1 MAVYSG
7 QGRQPF
13 SAAQLALMEEEELRK
28 IAAQRAFNEKMLAR
42 NRKSALK
49 NQTAMT
55 QDDVGF
61 FPGLLG
67 RSSEAEQRML
77 AGNMYPGPQ
86 LSLFDRA
93 KNALSD
99 AWTNENSSFKQGLLV
114 DKILDEKELEQE
126 KARAILAD
134 QQAGSGQLAQ
144 QVWSPGL
151 GAPQIQPRV
160 EEEVNQGVTGIVPP
174 GEFNFS
180 QGKQLSDEEFGRTYY
195 EGAMDA
201 SGAIKIPFTD
211 KYIPGQYPYKVAGN
225 SLDPELSYGE
235 MLTSPNFW
243 FGGINEYLTDVWDE
257 TRFGSTPGLFTSP
270 EAWANSEIL
279 KQEKEQEAKR
289 VAESEAGQLAA
300 AREAE
305 AQRIRTMDDAMSG
318 YGARPTPVMEP
329 TVRPPK
335 FPDLPPY
342 VGSNQALA
350 EIGINRFGGPTTPE
364 QKMYD
369 GLTPD
374 LQNQMDA
381 IREYN
386 AVEEENAR
394 IRNMQN
400 FIGQQSEMES
410 GYSNMQEAQAALE
423 TVDQS
428 GADNESFDT
437 PIIGE
442 EPISVSSHV
451 LPAVEKKIEEL
462 SNDEK
467 NDLFVDKTLRGENLL
482 GKFLDKLGLLDN
494 DNGGVSE
501 ADGDATVNDIAVIA
515 AESGDEAAQ
524 EAGQAG
530 LLTEDKTTDTKNNNV
545 FNAAVAGSEGASN
558 SGIISATADDSMEGF
573 TMDRFTNPL
582 SPENK
587 KWWLGGGGGVPGSNR
602 AVQFFEALAYIGTPL
617 KYRPSK
623 TPAQQNIENQMTQMN
638 NVMDY
643 RSANTANPPS
653 FAALRAAVPSTKVIE
668 NTIRGQMENEAD
680 KGFLFGLIGGDSES
694 DIDNDIATTA
704 YAIREKLLQMTLVN
718 TQNGITRVP
727 TIEEA
732 IAAMQPPQT
741 DNNNDDEES
750 EGRFLGFFK

>member
-1 MAVYSG
+1 MM
-7 QGRQPF
+7 R
-13 SAAQLALMEEEELRK
+13 ALMEEEELRK
-28 IAAQRAFNEKMLAR
+28 IAAQRAFNEKMLAQ

-99 AWTNENSSFKQGLLV
+99 AWTNENSAYKQGLWA
-114 DKILDEKELEQE
+114 DRMIDEQE
-126 KARAILAD
+126 LAQAPEIARRAAVAD

-151 GAPQIQPRV
+151 DAPYPQPAIA
-160 EEEVNQGVTGIVPP
+160 EVDQAVSGVVPP

-180 QGKQLSDEEFGRTYY
+180 QGKQLSDADFARTYQEQRELMQPTVGTRIGDMGVAAAKSLY
-195 EGAMDA
+195 ENSRLPYIGMENMAGEAIIGPEMWAGDQIDRIEAEREYNLPENVEARAVAKKREEMKQAGLLVDQQLDA
-201 SGAIKIPFTD
+201 IEAERDAAKAEEM
-211 KYIPGQYPYKVAGN
+211 KAAGIWAT
-225 SLDPELSYGE
+225 EE
-235 MLTSPNFW
+235 
-243 FGGINEYLTDVWDE
+243 IVRQE
-257 TRFGSTPGLFTSP
+257 T
-270 EAWANSEIL
+270 E
-279 KQEKEQEAKR
+279 
-289 VAESEAGQLAA
+289 QLAA
-300 AREAE
+300 KRAAEAE
-305 AQRIRTMDDAMSG
+305 AQR
-318 YGARPTPVMEP
+318 
-329 TVRPPK
+329 
-335 FPDLPPY
+335 
-342 VGSNQALA
+342 LA
-350 EIGINRFGGPTTPE
+350 EAER
-364 QKMYD
+364 
-369 GLTPD
+369 
-374 LQNQMDA
+374 
-381 IREYN
+381 
-386 AVEEENAR
+386 V
-394 IRNMQN
+394 RNMQG
-400 FIGQQSEMES
+400 FIEQQSEMES
-410 GYSNMQEAQAALE
+410 GYNNMQEAQAALE

-462 SNDEK
+462 TTNGK
-467 NDLFVDKTLRGENLL
+467 NDSFVDKTLRGENLL

-530 LLTEDKTTDTKNNNV
+530 LLTEDEITDTKNNNV

-680 KGFLFGLIGGDSES
+680 KGLLFGLIGGDSES

>member
-1 MAVYSG
+1 MATPRAIAM
-7 QGRQPF
+7 QRIR
-13 SAAQLALMEEEELRK
+13 EEEELRTL
-28 IAAQRAFNEKMLAR
+28 AAEQATIKQVKEDKWYNNLFRDSMIFGDFFDKSNYTDASFNESNIFGNWFDGANYGGDGKIGFTPNYNLFTNEPDTKIKAMQEAQAMAAKYNAMNNFGDESADFDANTVYNMGNMADENRFGTGAR
-42 NRKSALK
+42 QLSNAEAGAIYSQPLQTNDEIAEYGAGNTGFLNK
-49 NQTAMT
+49 NAQFGYMGS
-55 QDDVGF
+55 VGDM
-61 FPGLLG
+61 LG
-67 RSSEAEQRML
+67 RLRYNEDGTFSRSPTVGTRAGDVAVDLGRAAYQNSRIPYIGMKDMAGDAIVSPEQLANDQIDRIEAEREYNL
-77 AGNMYPGPQ
+77 PENVAA
-86 LSLFDRA
+86 REVA
-93 KNALSD
+93 KKR
-99 AWTNENSSFKQGLLV
+99 EEMKQAGLLV
-114 DKILDEKELEQE
+114 DQQLDAIEAERDAAKAEEMKAAGIWATDEIVRQE
-126 KARAILAD
+126 T
-134 QQAGSGQLAQ
+134 
-144 QVWSPGL
+144 
-151 GAPQIQPRV
+151 
-160 EEEVNQGVTGIVPP
+160 E
-174 GEFNFS
+174 
-180 QGKQLSDEEFGRTYY
+180 
-195 EGAMDA
+195 
-201 SGAIKIPFTD
+201 
-211 KYIPGQYPYKVAGN
+211 
-225 SLDPELSYGE
+225 
-235 MLTSPNFW
+235 
-243 FGGINEYLTDVWDE
+243 
-257 TRFGSTPGLFTSP
+257 
-270 EAWANSEIL
+270 
-279 KQEKEQEAKR
+279 
-289 VAESEAGQLAA
+289 QLAA
-300 AREAE
+300 KRAAEAE
-305 AQRIRTMDDAMSG
+305 AQR
-318 YGARPTPVMEP
+318 
-329 TVRPPK
+329 
-335 FPDLPPY
+335 
-342 VGSNQALA
+342 LA
-350 EIGINRFGGPTTPE
+350 EAER
-364 QKMYD
+364 
-369 GLTPD
+369 
-374 LQNQMDA
+374 
-381 IREYN
+381 
-386 AVEEENAR
+386 V
-394 IRNMQN
+394 RNMQG
-400 FIGQQSEMES
+400 FIEQQSEMES
-410 GYSNMQEAQAALE
+410 GYNNMQQ
-423 TVDQS
+423 TQN
-428 GADNESFDT
+428 ADV

-515 AESGDEAAQ
+515 AESGDEANQ

-530 LLTEDKTTDTKNNNV
+530 LLTEDETTDTKNNNV

-694 DIDNDIATTA
+694 DIDNNIATTA

>member
-1 MAVYSG
+1 MM
-7 QGRQPF
+7 R
-13 SAAQLALMEEEELRK
+13 ALMEEEELRK
-28 IAAQRAFNEKMLAR
+28 IAAQRAFNEKMLAQ

-99 AWTNENSSFKQGLLV
+99 AWTNENSAYKQGLWA
-114 DKILDEKELEQE
+114 DRMIDEQE
-126 KARAILAD
+126 LAQASEIARRAAVAD

-151 GAPQIQPRV
+151 DAPYPQPAIA
-160 EEEVNQGVTGIVPP
+160 EVDQAVSGVVPP

-180 QGKQLSDEEFGRTYY
+180 QGKQLSDADFARTYQEQRELMQPTVGTRIGDMGVAAAKSLY
-195 EGAMDA
+195 ENSRLPYIGMENMAGEAIIGPEMWAGDQIDRIEAEREYNLPENVEARAVAKKREEMKQAGLLVDQQLDA
-201 SGAIKIPFTD
+201 IEAERDAAKAEEM
-211 KYIPGQYPYKVAGN
+211 KAAGIWAT
-225 SLDPELSYGE
+225 EE
-235 MLTSPNFW
+235 
-243 FGGINEYLTDVWDE
+243 IVRQE
-257 TRFGSTPGLFTSP
+257 T
-270 EAWANSEIL
+270 E
-279 KQEKEQEAKR
+279 
-289 VAESEAGQLAA
+289 QLAA
-300 AREAE
+300 KRAAEAE
-305 AQRIRTMDDAMSG
+305 AQR
-318 YGARPTPVMEP
+318 
-329 TVRPPK
+329 
-335 FPDLPPY
+335 
-342 VGSNQALA
+342 LA
-350 EIGINRFGGPTTPE
+350 EAER
-364 QKMYD
+364 
-369 GLTPD
+369 
-374 LQNQMDA
+374 
-381 IREYN
+381 
-386 AVEEENAR
+386 V
-394 IRNMQN
+394 RNMQG
-400 FIGQQSEMES
+400 FIEQQSEMES
-410 GYSNMQEAQAALE
+410 GYNNMQEAQAALE

-462 SNDEK
+462 TTNGK
-467 NDLFVDKTLRGENLL
+467 NDSFVDKTLRGENLL

-501 ADGDATVNDIAVIA
+501 ADGDATVNDIAAIA

-530 LLTEDKTTDTKNNNV
+530 LLTEDEITDTKNNNV

-680 KGFLFGLIGGDSES
+680 KGLLFGLIGGDSES

>member
-13 SAAQLALMEEEELRK
+13 TAAQLALMEEEELKRV
-28 IAAQRAFNEKMLAR
+28 AAQRAFNEKMLAR
-42 NRKSALK
+42 NKASALR

-61 FPGLLG
+61 IPGLLG
-67 RSSEAEQRML
+67 RSSEEEQRML

-86 LSLFDRA
+86 LSLWD
-93 KNALSD
+93 KTKKALSD
-99 AWTNENSSFKQGLLV
+99 AWTNENSAYKQGLWA
-114 DKILDEKELEQE
+114 DRMIDEQE
-126 KARAILAD
+126 LAQASEIARRAAVAD

-151 GAPQIQPRV
+151 GAPYPQPAIA
-160 EEEVNQGVTGIVPP
+160 EVDQAVSGVVPP

-180 QGKQLSDEEFGRTYY
+180 QGKQLSDADFARTYQEQRELMQPTVGTRIGDMGLAAAKSLY
-195 EGAMDA
+195 ENSRLPYIGMENMA
-201 SGAIKIPFTD
+201 GEAII
-211 KYIPGQYPYKVAGN
+211 
-225 SLDPELSYGE
+225 
-235 MLTSPNFW
+235 
-243 FGGINEYLTDVWDE
+243 
-257 TRFGSTPGLFTSP
+257 SP
-270 EAWANSEIL
+270 EMWAGDQIDRIEAEREYNLPENVEARAVAKRREEMHQAGLLVDQQLDAIEAEQAAAKAEEMKAAGIWATDEIVR
-279 KQEKEQEAKR
+279 QEIEQLAAKRAAEAEAKR
-289 VAESEAGQLAA
+289 AA
-300 AREAE
+300 EAE
-305 AQRIRTMDDAMSG
+305 RS
-318 YGARPTPVMEP
+318 
-329 TVRPPK
+329 
-335 FPDLPPY
+335 
-342 VGSNQALA
+342 
-350 EIGINRFGGPTTPE
+350 
-364 QKMYD
+364 
-369 GLTPD
+369 
-374 LQNQMDA
+374 
-381 IREYN
+381 
-386 AVEEENAR
+386 
-394 IRNMQN
+394 RNMQN
-400 FIGQQSEMES
+400 FIEQQSEMES
-410 GYSNMQEAQAALE
+410 GYNNMQQ
-423 TVDQS
+423 TQN
-428 GADNESFDT
+428 ADV

-467 NDLFVDKTLRGENLL
+467 NDLFVDKTLRGEGLL

-494 DNGGVSE
+494 DNEGVSE

-545 FNAAVAGSEGASN
+545 FNAAVAGSQGESV
-558 SGIISATADDSMEGF
+558 SGIMSATADDSMEGF
-573 TMDRFTNPL
+573 TMDRLTNPL

-694 DIDNDIATTA
+694 DIDNNIATTA

>member
-1 MAVYSG
+1 MM
-7 QGRQPF
+7 R
-13 SAAQLALMEEEELRK
+13 ALMEEEELRK

-114 DKILDEKELEQE
+114 DKMLDEKETLQAAQAMAAKYNAMNNFGDESADFDANAVYNMGNMADENRFGTGARQLSNAEAGAIYSQPLQTNDEIAEYGAGNTGFLNKNAQFGYMGSVGDMLGRLRYNEDGTFSRSPTVGTRAGDVAVDLGRAAYQNSRIPYIGMKDMAGDAIVSPEQ
-126 KARAILAD
+126 LANDQIDRIEAEREYNLPENVALREAAKKREEMKQAGLLVD
-134 QQAGSGQLAQ
+134 QQLDAIEAERDAAKAEEMKAAGIWAT
-144 QVWSPGL
+144 
-151 GAPQIQPRV
+151 
-160 EEEVNQGVTGIVPP
+160 EEIVR
-174 GEFNFS
+174 
-180 QGKQLSDEEFGRTYY
+180 Q
-195 EGAMDA
+195 
-201 SGAIKIPFTD
+201 
-211 KYIPGQYPYKVAGN
+211 
-225 SLDPELSYGE
+225 
-235 MLTSPNFW
+235 
-243 FGGINEYLTDVWDE
+243 E
-257 TRFGSTPGLFTSP
+257 T
-270 EAWANSEIL
+270 E
-279 KQEKEQEAKR
+279 
-289 VAESEAGQLAA
+289 QLAA
-300 AREAE
+300 KRAAEAE
-305 AQRIRTMDDAMSG
+305 AQR
-318 YGARPTPVMEP
+318 
-329 TVRPPK
+329 
-335 FPDLPPY
+335 
-342 VGSNQALA
+342 LA
-350 EIGINRFGGPTTPE
+350 EAER
-364 QKMYD
+364 
-369 GLTPD
+369 
-374 LQNQMDA
+374 
-381 IREYN
+381 
-386 AVEEENAR
+386 V
-394 IRNMQN
+394 RNMQG
-400 FIGQQSEMES
+400 FIEQQSEMES
-410 GYSNMQEAQAALE
+410 GYNNMQEAQAALE

-467 NDLFVDKTLRGENLL
+467 NDLFVDKTLRGEGLL

-494 DNGGVSE
+494 DNEGVSE

-558 SGIISATADDSMEGF
+558 SGIMSVTSDDSMQGF
-573 TMDRFTNPL
+573 TMDRLTNPL

-587 KWWLGGGGGVPGSNR
+587 KWWMGGGGGVPGSNR

-623 TPAQQNIENQMTQMN
+623 TPGQQNIENQMTQMN
-638 NVMDY
+638 NLMDY
-643 RSANTANPPS
+643 RASVASSSASANQNT
-653 FAALRAAVPSTKVIE
+653 FTKLKAAIPSTTDLEKSLAPAFF
-668 NTIRGQMENEAD
+668 EAAGIFE
-680 KGFLFGLIGGDSES
+680 KESE
-694 DIDNDIATTA
+694 TK
-704 YAIREKLLQMTLVN
+704 RK
-718 TQNGITRVP
+718 
-727 TIEEA
+727 IEERA
-732 IAAMQPPQT
+732 YELHEKMTILASQGIYPTLERVYA
-741 DNNNDDEES
+741 DEAEAERIRKEEEAKNKGNELNEDKKAWWDFS
-750 EGRFLGFFK
+750 

>member
-1 MAVYSG
+1 MANEAMM
-7 QGRQPF
+7 R
-13 SAAQLALMEEEELRK
+13 ALMEEEELRK
-28 IAAQRAFNEKMLAR
+28 IAAQRAFNEKMLAQ

-99 AWTNENSSFKQGLLV
+99 AWTNENSAYKQGLWA
-114 DKILDEKELEQE
+114 DRMIDEQE
-126 KARAILAD
+126 LAQAPEIARRAAVAD

-151 GAPQIQPRV
+151 DAPYPQPAIA
-160 EEEVNQGVTGIVPP
+160 EVDQAVSGVVPP

-180 QGKQLSDEEFGRTYY
+180 QGKQLSDADFARTYQEQRELMQPTVGTRIGDMGVAAAKSLY
-195 EGAMDA
+195 ENSRLPYIGMENMAGEAIIGPEMWAGDQIDRIEAEREYNLPENVEARAVAKKREEMKQAGLLVDQQLDA
-201 SGAIKIPFTD
+201 IEAERDAAKAEEM
-211 KYIPGQYPYKVAGN
+211 KAAGIWAT
-225 SLDPELSYGE
+225 EE
-235 MLTSPNFW
+235 
-243 FGGINEYLTDVWDE
+243 IVRQE
-257 TRFGSTPGLFTSP
+257 T
-270 EAWANSEIL
+270 E
-279 KQEKEQEAKR
+279 
-289 VAESEAGQLAA
+289 QLAA
-300 AREAE
+300 KRAAEAE
-305 AQRIRTMDDAMSG
+305 AQR
-318 YGARPTPVMEP
+318 
-329 TVRPPK
+329 
-335 FPDLPPY
+335 
-342 VGSNQALA
+342 LA
-350 EIGINRFGGPTTPE
+350 EAER
-364 QKMYD
+364 
-369 GLTPD
+369 
-374 LQNQMDA
+374 
-381 IREYN
+381 
-386 AVEEENAR
+386 V
-394 IRNMQN
+394 RNMQG
-400 FIGQQSEMES
+400 FIEQQSEMES
-410 GYSNMQEAQAALE
+410 GYNNMQEAQAALE

-462 SNDEK
+462 TTNGK
-467 NDLFVDKTLRGENLL
+467 NDSFVDKTLRGENLL

-501 ADGDATVNDIAVIA
+501 ADGDATVNDIAAIA

-530 LLTEDKTTDTKNNNV
+530 LLTEDEITDTKNNNV

-680 KGFLFGLIGGDSES
+680 KGLLFGLIGGDSES

>member
-1 MAVYSG
+1 MM
-7 QGRQPF
+7 R
-13 SAAQLALMEEEELRK
+13 ALMEEEELRK

-114 DKILDEKELEQE
+114 DKMLDEKETLQAAQAMAAKYNAMNNFGDESADFDANTVYKMGNMADENRFDTGARQLSNAEAGAIYSQPLQTNDEIAEYGAGNTGFLNKNAQFGYMGSVGDMLGRLRYNEDGTFSRSPTVGTRAGDVAVDLGRAAYQNSRIPYIGMKDMAGDAIVSPEQLANDQIDRIE
-126 KARAILAD
+126 AEREYNLPENVAAREVAKKREEMKQAGLLVD
-134 QQAGSGQLAQ
+134 QQLDAIEAERDAAKAEEMKAAGIWAT
-144 QVWSPGL
+144 
-151 GAPQIQPRV
+151 
-160 EEEVNQGVTGIVPP
+160 EEIVR
-174 GEFNFS
+174 
-180 QGKQLSDEEFGRTYY
+180 Q
-195 EGAMDA
+195 
-201 SGAIKIPFTD
+201 
-211 KYIPGQYPYKVAGN
+211 
-225 SLDPELSYGE
+225 
-235 MLTSPNFW
+235 
-243 FGGINEYLTDVWDE
+243 E
-257 TRFGSTPGLFTSP
+257 T
-270 EAWANSEIL
+270 E
-279 KQEKEQEAKR
+279 
-289 VAESEAGQLAA
+289 QLAA
-300 AREAE
+300 KRAAEAE
-305 AQRIRTMDDAMSG
+305 AQR
-318 YGARPTPVMEP
+318 V
-329 TVRPPK
+329 
-335 FPDLPPY
+335 
-342 VGSNQALA
+342 A
-350 EIGINRFGGPTTPE
+350 EAER
-364 QKMYD
+364 
-369 GLTPD
+369 
-374 LQNQMDA
+374 
-381 IREYN
+381 
-386 AVEEENAR
+386 V
-394 IRNMQN
+394 RNMQG
-400 FIGQQSEMES
+400 FIEQQSEMES
-410 GYSNMQEAQAALE
+410 GYNNMQEAQAALE

-462 SNDEK
+462 TTNGK
-467 NDLFVDKTLRGENLL
+467 NDSFVDKTLRGENLL
-482 GKFLDKLGLLDN
+482 GRFLDRLGLLDN

-515 AESGDEAAQ
+515 AESGDEANQ

-530 LLTEDKTTDTKNNNV
+530 LLTEDETTDTKNNNV

>member
-28 IAAQRAFNEKMLAR
+28 MAAQRAFNEKMLAR
-42 NRKSALK
+42 NKASALK

-67 RSSEAEQRML
+67 RSSEEEQRML

-99 AWTNENSSFKQGLLV
+99 AWTNENSAYKQGLIV
-114 DKILDEKELEQE
+114 DRLIDEQELEQE
-126 KARAILAD
+126 RAKAVATAVAD

-160 EEEVNQGVTGIVPP
+160 VEEKEVNQGVTGIVPP

-180 QGKQLSDEEFGRTYY
+180 QGKQLSDAE
-195 EGAMDA
+195 A
-201 SGAIKIPFTD
+201 GAIYSQP
-211 KYIPGQYPYKVAGN
+211 VAGTYMN
-225 SLDPELSYGE
+225 VGE
-235 MLTSPNFW
+235 MLGRLRYNADGTFSRLPTVGTRVGDVGTDLARAAYENSRIPYMGMKNMAGDAIVGPGQW
-243 FGGINEYLTDVWDE
+243 ADDQIDRIEAEREYNLPENVAAREVAKKREEMKQAGLLVDQQLDAIEAEQAAAKAEEMKAAGIWATDEIVRQE
-257 TRFGSTPGLFTSP
+257 T
-270 EAWANSEIL
+270 E
-279 KQEKEQEAKR
+279 
-289 VAESEAGQLAA
+289 QLAA
-300 AREAE
+300 KRAAEAE
-305 AQRIRTMDDAMSG
+305 AQRA
-318 YGARPTPVMEP
+318 
-329 TVRPPK
+329 
-335 FPDLPPY
+335 
-342 VGSNQALA
+342 A
-350 EIGINRFGGPTTPE
+350 EA
-364 QKMYD
+364 D
-369 GLTPD
+369 
-374 LQNQMDA
+374 
-381 IREYN
+381 
-386 AVEEENAR
+386 R
-394 IRNMQN
+394 IRNMQG
-400 FIGQQSEMES
+400 FIEQQSEMES
-410 GYSNMQEAQAALE
+410 GYNNMQEAQAAME
-423 TVDQS
+423 TVNQE
-428 GADNESFDT
+428 GLDNEALDV

-442 EPISVSSHV
+442 EPITLAEHI
-451 LPAVEKKIEEL
+451 LPSVEKKIEEL

-494 DNGGVSE
+494 DNEGVTE
-501 ADGDATVNDIAVIA
+501 EDGNATVNDIAQIA
-515 AESGDEAAQ
+515 AESGSEATQ
-524 EAGQAG
+524 ETEQAG
-530 LLTEDKTTDTKNNNV
+530 LLTEDKTADNKNANV

-558 SGIISATADDSMEGF
+558 SGIMTTTADDSMEGF
-573 TMDRFTNPL
+573 TMDRLTNPL

-587 KWWLGGGGGVPGSNR
+587 KWWMGGGGGVPGSNR

-653 FAALRAAVPSTKVIE
+653 FASLRAGVPSTAVIE

-680 KGFLFGLIGGDSES
+680 KGLLFGLIGGDSQA

-704 YAIREKLLQMTLVN
+704 YAIREKMLQMTLVN
-718 TQNGITRVP
+718 TQNGITKIP

-741 DNNNDDEES
+741 DDDNDDEKS

>member
-1 MAVYSG
+1 MM
-7 QGRQPF
+7 R
-13 SAAQLALMEEEELRK
+13 ALMEEEELRK
-28 IAAQRAFNEKMLAR
+28 IAAQRAFNEKMLAQ

-99 AWTNENSSFKQGLLV
+99 AWTNENSAYKQGLWA
-114 DKILDEKELEQE
+114 DRMIDEQE
-126 KARAILAD
+126 LAQAPEIARRAAVAD

-151 GAPQIQPRV
+151 DAPYPQPAIA
-160 EEEVNQGVTGIVPP
+160 EVDQAVSGVVPP

-180 QGKQLSDEEFGRTYY
+180 QGKQLSDADFARTYQEQRELMQPTVGTRIGDMGVAAAKSLY
-195 EGAMDA
+195 ENSRLPYIGMENMAGEAIIGPEMWAGDQIDRIEAEREYNLPENVEARAVAKKREEMKQAGLLVDQQLDA
-201 SGAIKIPFTD
+201 IEAERDAAKAEEM
-211 KYIPGQYPYKVAGN
+211 KAAGIWAT
-225 SLDPELSYGE
+225 EE
-235 MLTSPNFW
+235 
-243 FGGINEYLTDVWDE
+243 IVRQE
-257 TRFGSTPGLFTSP
+257 T
-270 EAWANSEIL
+270 E
-279 KQEKEQEAKR
+279 
-289 VAESEAGQLAA
+289 QLAA
-300 AREAE
+300 KRAAEAE
-305 AQRIRTMDDAMSG
+305 AQR
-318 YGARPTPVMEP
+318 
-329 TVRPPK
+329 
-335 FPDLPPY
+335 
-342 VGSNQALA
+342 LA
-350 EIGINRFGGPTTPE
+350 EAER
-364 QKMYD
+364 
-369 GLTPD
+369 
-374 LQNQMDA
+374 
-381 IREYN
+381 
-386 AVEEENAR
+386 V
-394 IRNMQN
+394 RNMQG
-400 FIGQQSEMES
+400 FIEQQSEMES
-410 GYSNMQEAQAALE
+410 GYNNMQEAQAALE

-462 SNDEK
+462 TTNGK
-467 NDLFVDKTLRGENLL
+467 NDSFVDKTLRGENLL

-501 ADGDATVNDIAVIA
+501 ADGDATVNEIAVIA
-515 AESGDEAAQ
+515 AESGDEATQ
-524 EAGQAG
+524 EAEQAG
-530 LLTEDKTTDTKNNNV
+530 LLTEDKAANNKNANV

-680 KGFLFGLIGGDSES
+680 KGLLFGLIGGDSES

>member
-1 MAVYSG
+1 MM
-7 QGRQPF
+7 R
-13 SAAQLALMEEEELRK
+13 ALMEEEELRK
-28 IAAQRAFNEKMLAR
+28 IAAQRAFNEKMLAQ

-99 AWTNENSSFKQGLLV
+99 AWTNENSAYKQGLWA
-114 DKILDEKELEQE
+114 DRMIDEQE
-126 KARAILAD
+126 LAQAPEIARRAAVAD

-151 GAPQIQPRV
+151 DAPYPQPAIA
-160 EEEVNQGVTGIVPP
+160 EVDQAVSGVVPP

-180 QGKQLSDEEFGRTYY
+180 QGKQLSDADFARTYQEQRELMQPTVGTRIGDMGVAAAKSLY
-195 EGAMDA
+195 ENSRLPYIGMENMAGEAIIGPEMWAGDQIDRIEAEREYNLPENVEARAVAKKREEMKQAGLLVDQQLDA
-201 SGAIKIPFTD
+201 IEAERDAAKAEEM
-211 KYIPGQYPYKVAGN
+211 KAAGIWAT
-225 SLDPELSYGE
+225 EE
-235 MLTSPNFW
+235 
-243 FGGINEYLTDVWDE
+243 IVRQE
-257 TRFGSTPGLFTSP
+257 T
-270 EAWANSEIL
+270 E
-279 KQEKEQEAKR
+279 
-289 VAESEAGQLAA
+289 QLAA
-300 AREAE
+300 KRAAEAE
-305 AQRIRTMDDAMSG
+305 AQR
-318 YGARPTPVMEP
+318 
-329 TVRPPK
+329 
-335 FPDLPPY
+335 
-342 VGSNQALA
+342 LA
-350 EIGINRFGGPTTPE
+350 EAER
-364 QKMYD
+364 
-369 GLTPD
+369 
-374 LQNQMDA
+374 
-381 IREYN
+381 
-386 AVEEENAR
+386 V
-394 IRNMQN
+394 RNMQG
-400 FIGQQSEMES
+400 FIEQQSEMES
-410 GYSNMQEAQAALE
+410 GYNNMQEAQAALE

-462 SNDEK
+462 TTNGK
-467 NDLFVDKTLRGENLL
+467 NDSFVDKTLRGENLL

-501 ADGDATVNDIAVIA
+501 ADGDATVNDIAAIA

-530 LLTEDKTTDTKNNNV
+530 LLTEDEITDTKNNNV

-680 KGFLFGLIGGDSES
+680 KGLLFGLIGGDSES

>member
-1 MAVYSG
+1 MM
-7 QGRQPF
+7 R
-13 SAAQLALMEEEELRK
+13 ALMEEEELRK
-28 IAAQRAFNEKMLAR
+28 IAAQRAFNEKMLAQ

-99 AWTNENSSFKQGLLV
+99 AWTNENSAYKQGLWA
-114 DKILDEKELEQE
+114 DRMIDEQE
-126 KARAILAD
+126 LAQAPEIARRAAVAD

-151 GAPQIQPRV
+151 GAPYPQPAIA
-160 EEEVNQGVTGIVPP
+160 EVDQTVSGVVPP

-180 QGKQLSDEEFGRTYY
+180 QGKQLSDADFARTYQEQRELMQPTVGTRIGDMGVAAAKSLY
-195 EGAMDA
+195 ENSRLPYIGMENMAGEAIIGPEMWAGDQIDRIEAEREYNLPENVEARAVAKKREEMKQAGLLVDQQLDA
-201 SGAIKIPFTD
+201 IEAERDAAKAEEM
-211 KYIPGQYPYKVAGN
+211 KAAGIWAT
-225 SLDPELSYGE
+225 EE
-235 MLTSPNFW
+235 
-243 FGGINEYLTDVWDE
+243 IVRQE
-257 TRFGSTPGLFTSP
+257 T
-270 EAWANSEIL
+270 E
-279 KQEKEQEAKR
+279 
-289 VAESEAGQLAA
+289 QLAA
-300 AREAE
+300 KRAAEAE
-305 AQRIRTMDDAMSG
+305 AQR
-318 YGARPTPVMEP
+318 
-329 TVRPPK
+329 
-335 FPDLPPY
+335 
-342 VGSNQALA
+342 LA
-350 EIGINRFGGPTTPE
+350 EAER
-364 QKMYD
+364 
-369 GLTPD
+369 
-374 LQNQMDA
+374 
-381 IREYN
+381 
-386 AVEEENAR
+386 V
-394 IRNMQN
+394 RNMQG
-400 FIGQQSEMES
+400 FIEQQSEMES
-410 GYSNMQEAQAALE
+410 GYNNMQEAQAALE

-462 SNDEK
+462 TTNGK
-467 NDLFVDKTLRGENLL
+467 NDSFVDKTLRGENLL

-501 ADGDATVNDIAVIA
+501 ADGDATVNDIAAIA

-530 LLTEDKTTDTKNNNV
+530 LLTEDEITDTKNNNV

-680 KGFLFGLIGGDSES
+680 KGLLFGLIGGDSES